1 MPRKTIYQ
9 PDNGSIFRKI
19 PYAAVS
25 LFLLLAAS
33 PATPGE
39 FQVGTEAEWTSALE
53 VCSRNGQADTIH
65 LTSSI
70 KLTAPHPFTAENH
83 PLEIV
88 GNGQCIDGN
97 GLARCLDIKDMKNAL
112 INAHLAIRNVR
123 FLNGAAPAAG
133 GLLINYRT
141 PGNNSDVNIHACTFE
156 KNHAV
161 LWEHGWGG
169 GAYINTFDGS
179 VTLTENRFVR
189 NSAAGGAGGAKIE
202 ASGSGAI
209 LVTGNFFE
217 YNTAAFW
224 YGGVLVHCV
233 GTGPLKFS
241 ENAVSGNS
249 SLRMKAGGA
258 GVWMG
263 DDVTGGGW
271 GNVYGNS
278 VTGNEAPEVAGLY
291 VWTRGGSSLEV
302 SNNTITDNRGNIG
315 LYIRADHPQD
325 RIHLERNTISGH
337 ELNLQIHSA
346 GEGTVSGHQD

>member
-1 MPRKTIYQ
+1 MLRKTICQ

-19 PYAAVS
+19 PYAAVA

-33 PATPGE
+33 PAAPGE
-39 FQVGTEAEWTSALE
+39 FQVGTEAEGASALE
-53 VCSRNGQADTIH
+53 ACSRNGQADTIH

-88 GNGQCIDGN
+88 GNGQCIDGS
-97 GLARCLDIKDMKNAL
+97 GLARCLDIKDMKNPL
-112 INAHLAIRNVR
+112 SNAHLAICNVC

-133 GLLINYRT
+133 SLLINYRT
-141 PGNNSDVNIHACTFE
+141 PGNNSDVNIHACTSE

-169 GAYINTFDGS
+169 GA
-179 VTLTENRFVR
+179 
-189 NSAAGGAGGAKIE
+189 GGAKIE

-209 LVTGNFFE
+209 SVTGNFFG

-233 GTGPLKFS
+233 GTGPLEFS
-241 ENAVSGNS
+241 ENTVSGNS

-263 DDVTGGGW
+263 DDITGGG
-271 GNVYGNS
+271 
-278 VTGNEAPEVAGLY
+278 
-291 VWTRGGSSLEV
+291 
-302 SNNTITDNRGNIG
+302 
-315 LYIRADHPQD
+315 
-325 RIHLERNTISGH
+325 
-337 ELNLQIHSA
+337 
-346 GEGTVSGHQD
+346 